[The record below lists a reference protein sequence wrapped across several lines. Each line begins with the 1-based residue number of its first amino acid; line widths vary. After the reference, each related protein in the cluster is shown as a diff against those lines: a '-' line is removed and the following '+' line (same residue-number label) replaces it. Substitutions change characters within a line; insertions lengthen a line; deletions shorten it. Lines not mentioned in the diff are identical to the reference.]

1 MGILHD
7 AANPATIESCAG
19 WLACAVILPGSAL
32 SAGGK
37 AVNE

>member
-1 MGILHD
+1 LDFARCG
-7 AANPATIESCAG
+7 ESGDNRMLRG

-32 SAGGK
+32 SAGGN